1 MQMSELNLDLY
12 NVTVDELQE
21 YDLALIA
28 AFVEMVG
35 ATTAYK
41 KMVEVGVGSFH
52 QYDVAWREFLQ
63 AIDRAWNKVV
73 VRCHDEKKWQKLK
86 SKYEKLRK
94 DDPLLKYVAQARNVT
109 EHSISDVIVDWDA
122 NLKAQPVVGGIH
134 LSWSPWDRPLL
145 PVTNRGTTF
154 LPPKKHLSKSM
165 DYYRQKRPGVE
176 EPRVVAELAMQFY
189 IKMIQEITNEVF
201 PEIKKRNAGREE
213 GRSTGPVQTL

>member
-1 MQMSELNLDLY
+1 MSELIFDLH
-12 NVTVDELQE
+12 NVTVDDLQE

-28 AFVEMVG
+28 AFIELVG

-41 KMVEVGVGSFH
+41 KMVEVGVRSFY

-63 AIDRAWNKVV
+63 AIDRAWNKIV
-73 VRCHDEKKWQKLK
+73 VRCHGEKKWQKLK

-109 EHSISDVIVDWDA
+109 ENSVSDVIVDWDA
-122 NLKAQPVVGGIH
+122 NLKAQSVFGGIH
-134 LSWSPWDRPLL
+134 LSWSHWDRPLL
-145 PVTNRGTTF
+145 PVINRGTTF

-165 DYYRQKRPGVE
+165 DYYRKKRPGVE
-176 EPRVVAELAMQFY
+176 EPRVVAELAIQCY
-189 IKMIQEITNEVF
+189 VKMIQEITNEVF

-213 GRSTGPVQTL
+213 RHFIGSVQML

>member
-1 MQMSELNLDLY
+1 MSELNFDLY
-12 NVTVDELQE
+12 NVTVDDLQE

-28 AFVEMVG
+28 AFVELVG
-35 ATTAYK
+35 ATNAYK

-52 QYDVAWREFLQ
+52 QYDMAWREFLQ
-63 AIDRAWNKVV
+63 AIDRAWNKVL
-73 VRCHDEKKWQKLK
+73 VRCHGEKKWQKLK

-94 DDPLLKYVAQARNVT
+94 EDPLLKYVAQARNVT
-109 EHSISDVIVDWDA
+109 EHSISDVIMDWDA
-122 NLKAQPVVGGIH
+122 NLKAQPVLGGIH

-145 PVTNRGTTF
+145 PVTNRGATF

-189 IKMIQEITNEVF
+189 VKMMQEITNEVF
-201 PEIKKRNAGREE
+201 PEIKKRNAG
-213 GRSTGPVQTL
+213 GVKGNSIGPVQVL

>member
-1 MQMSELNLDLY
+1 MSELNFDLY
-12 NVTVDELQE
+12 NVTVDDLQE

-28 AFVEMVG
+28 AFVELVG
-35 ATTAYK
+35 ATNAYK

-52 QYDVAWREFLQ
+52 QYDMAWREFLQ
-63 AIDRAWNKVV
+63 AIDRAWNKVL
-73 VRCHDEKKWQKLK
+73 VRCHGEKKWQKLK

-94 DDPLLKYVAQARNVT
+94 EDPLLKYVAQARNVT
-109 EHSISDVIVDWDA
+109 EHSISDVIMDWNA
-122 NLKAQPVVGGIH
+122 NLKAQPVLGGIH

-145 PVTNRGTTF
+145 PVTNRGATF

-189 IKMIQEITNEVF
+189 VNLMQEITNEVF
-201 PEIKKRNAGREE
+201 PEIKKRNAG
-213 GRSTGPVQTL
+213 GVKGNSIGPVQIL

>member
-1 MQMSELNLDLY
+1 MSELNFDLY
-12 NVTVDELQE
+12 NVTVDDLQE

-28 AFVEMVG
+28 AFVELVG
-35 ATTAYK
+35 ATNAYK

-52 QYDVAWREFLQ
+52 QYDMAWREFLQ
-63 AIDRAWNKVV
+63 AIDRAWNKVL
-73 VRCHDEKKWQKLK
+73 VRCHGEKKWQKLK

-94 DDPLLKYVAQARNVT
+94 EDPLLKYVAQARNVT
-109 EHSISDVIVDWDA
+109 EHSISDVIMDWDA
-122 NLKAQPVVGGIH
+122 NLKAQPVLGGIH

-145 PVTNRGTTF
+145 PVTNRGATF

-189 IKMIQEITNEVF
+189 VRMMQEITNEVF
-201 PEIKKRNAGREE
+201 PEIKKRNAG
-213 GRSTGPVQTL
+213 GVKGNSFGPVQVL